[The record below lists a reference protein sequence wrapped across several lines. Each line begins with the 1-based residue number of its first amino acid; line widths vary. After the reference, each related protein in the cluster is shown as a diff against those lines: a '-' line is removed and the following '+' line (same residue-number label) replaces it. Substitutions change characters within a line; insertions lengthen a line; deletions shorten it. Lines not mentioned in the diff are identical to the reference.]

1 MRVKIVSESSD
12 NLESKQVNLDLE
24 KIIIENIGILEVV
37 LNKGQETKEYWIN
50 VLLYRA
56 DAEQN
61 YGEEMI
67 YQSEN
72 FKSKKKAKKEYNKIS
87 KSLENGDH
95 VLKSDLNGNPIFK
108 YMGNEYG
115 GEYAIHQ
122 FARMLRESL
131 ENYENV
137 IKNYKEVKKR

>member
-1 MRVKIVSESSD
+1 MRPKIVGETFGI
-12 NLESKQVNLDLE
+12 LESKRVDLDLE
-24 KIIIENIGILEVV
+24 KIVIENVGVLEAR
-37 LNKGQETKEYWIN
+37 LNKDQETKEYWIN

-87 KSLENGDH
+87 KSLENGDY